1 MLGRPAA
8 LAAAGGDD
16 VENAAAGCVFQETAL
31 AKNHGNSLSQQRLA
45 QIIAAFF
52 RFPFHCPMTIRH
64 NLEHYNP
71 PPDTGLDVIYADE
84 AILVLNK
91 PSGLLSVPG
100 RGEDKADCLI
110 SRAQRLYPDAL
121 TVHRLDMATSG
132 LVVMGRGANMQ
143 RELSIA
149 FMDRKVD
156 KRYVAVV
163 DGIVEQNSGTVDLPL
178 IIDWPNRPRQKV
190 DFENGKQAVTHY
202 RVVLRDGLRQTSRVE
217 LEPLTGRAH
226 QLRMHMLHLGHPI
239 LGDDIYAPEAVL
251 AKAER
256 LLLHAERLTLRHPIT
271 REEMEFVAKAP
282 F

>member
-1 MLGRPAA
+1 
-8 LAAAGGDD
+8 
-16 VENAAAGCVFQETAL
+16 
-31 AKNHGNSLSQQRLA
+31 
-45 QIIAAFF
+45 
-52 RFPFHCPMTIRH
+52 MTLRH

-84 AILVLNK
+84 ALLVLNK

-100 RGEDKADCLI
+100 RGEDKTDCLI
-110 SRAQRLYPDAL
+110 SRAQRVYPDAL

-143 RELSIA
+143 RALSIA
-149 FMDRKVD
+149 FMERKVD
-156 KRYVAVV
+156 KRYLAVV
-163 DGIVEQNSGTVDLPL
+163 DGIVEQNSGTIDLPL

-190 DFENGKQAVTHY
+190 DFEHGKPAITHY
-202 RVVLRDGLRQTSRVE
+202 RVVLRDGQRQNSRVE
-217 LEPLTGRAH
+217 LEPETGRAH

-251 AKAER
+251 AKADR
-256 LLLHAERLTLRHPIT
+256 LLLHAERLSLRHPIT
-271 REEMEFVAKAP
+271 REEMSFDAKAP

>member
-1 MLGRPAA
+1 
-8 LAAAGGDD
+8 
-16 VENAAAGCVFQETAL
+16 
-31 AKNHGNSLSQQRLA
+31 
-45 QIIAAFF
+45 
-52 RFPFHCPMTIRH
+52 MTLRH
-64 NLEHYNP
+64 NLEHYTP
-71 PPDTGLDVIYADE
+71 PPDTGLDVIYVDE
-84 AILVLNK
+84 AMLVLNK

-110 SRAQRLYPDAL
+110 SRAQRVYPDAL

-143 RELSIA
+143 RALSIA
-149 FMDRKVD
+149 FMERKVD
-156 KRYVAVV
+156 KRYLAVV
-163 DGIVEQNSGTVDLPL
+163 DGIVEQNSGTIDLPL

-190 DFENGKQAVTHY
+190 DFEHGKQAITHY
-202 RVVLRDGLRQTSRVE
+202 RVVLRDSQRQCSRVE
-217 LEPLTGRAH
+217 LEPETGRAH

-251 AKAER
+251 AKADR

-271 REEMEFVAKAP
+271 REEMSFDAKAP